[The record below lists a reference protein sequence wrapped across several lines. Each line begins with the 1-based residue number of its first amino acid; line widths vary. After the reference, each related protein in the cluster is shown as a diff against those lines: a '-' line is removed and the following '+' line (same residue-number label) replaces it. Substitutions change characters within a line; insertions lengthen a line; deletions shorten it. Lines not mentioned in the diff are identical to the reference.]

1 MTRRTRAYLQIHTA
15 VLLYGFTGILGDLIS
30 LPKPTLVWW
39 RMLLTALSFLFWPG
53 VIRRVRLIPRK
64 DLLAMMGIGC
74 VVALHWATFF
84 GAIQLTNVSVTL
96 AVLATASF
104 FTAVLEPWVL
114 GGKHRWYE
122 LMLGLLVVPGV
133 VLVKN
138 SSLFGWAGILMAL
151 ASALLAVIFSLL
163 NKRLVDRYDPIP
175 MTFVELTSGWLMLCL
190 ALPFWY
196 WYQPDDAFFMQTTDW
211 IYLPLLA
218 FVCTSFAYVIN
229 LKALRVLPAFAVNL
243 TINLEPVYSIILAWV
258 ILNESEEL
266 YWGFYAG
273 AGVIILAV
281 FIHPV
286 LQRLFEKPSADPEEF
301 Q

>member
-1 MTRRTRAYLQIHTA
+1 MKSRTRAYLQIHTA
-15 VLLYGFTGILGDLIS
+15 VLLFGITGILGDLIT

-53 VIRRVRLIPRK
+53 VIRKVRLIPRK

-74 VVALHWATFF
+74 LVALHWATFF

-104 FTAVLEPWVL
+104 FTALLEPMVL

-122 LMLGLLVVPGV
+122 LLLGVLVVPGV
-133 VLVKN
+133 ILVKN
-138 SSLFGWAGILMAL
+138 SSDFGWDGILMAL
-151 ASALLAVIFSLL
+151 ASSLLAVMFSLY
-163 NKRLVDRYDPIP
+163 NKRLVDRYDAIP
-175 MTFVELTSGWLMLCL
+175 MTFVELTSGWFMLCL

-196 WYQPDDAFFMQTTDW
+196 WYQPDDAFLMQSNDW
-211 IYLPLLA
+211 IYLPVLA

-229 LKALRVLPAFAVNL
+229 LKALKVLPAFAVNL
-243 TINLEPVYSIILAWV
+243 TINLEPVYSIVLAYF

-266 YWGFYAG
+266 YWGFYVG
-273 AGVIILAV
+273 AAVIIVAV
-281 FIHPV
+281 FVHPM
-286 LQRLFEKPSADPEEF
+286 LNRMFGENGENGG
-301 Q
+301 